1 MNYSNTALM
10 VLAAKERGIIKTNA
24 QFWMNFADQKK
35 FEETVLKNNS
45 IVETSERIASE
56 FDFSD
61 SDEGIV
67 CVFDDNFPVIN
78 TKVKNN
84 GEKPYLLFYRGDLSL
99 LSDLNKNI
107 AVIGLINPDE
117 SIVKRESDVVK
128 SLVKNDLVVLSGLAI
143 GCDTVAHR
151 TCLEENG
158 KTIAVLP
165 SQLNKIYPA
174 ENYDL
179 ADEILLKD
187 GLLISEYYKEAA
199 SKYEAISR
207 FVERD
212 RLQAMFS
219 KAVILIA
226 SYRQGEGD
234 SGSRHAMDA
243 ARKYG
248 TERFVMYNNKTD
260 ENNKQFGLNK
270 DFVDNKG
277 LDNVKILQASTI
289 DYLKELEN
297 PNLSSNADSDI
308 CEQLTFLSEE

>member
-1 MNYSNTALM
+1 MKYSNIALTI
-10 VLAAKERGIIKTNA
+10 LAAKERGIIKTNA
-24 QFWMNFADQKK
+24 QFWMNFADKKK

-45 IVETSERIASE
+45 IIETSERIASE

-67 CVFDDNFPVIN
+67 CVYDDDFPTIN
-78 TKVKNN
+78 KRVKNN
-84 GEKPYLLFYRGDLSL
+84 GDKPYLLFYRGDLSL

-107 AVIGLINPDE
+107 AVIGLIDPDE
-117 SIVKRESDVVK
+117 SIVKRESDVVI
-128 SLVKNDLVVLSGLAI
+128 SLVKNNLVVLSGLAI
-143 GCDTVAHR
+143 GCDTVAHSI
-151 TCLEENG
+151 CLAENG

-174 ENYDL
+174 ENHDL
-179 ADEILLKD
+179 ADQILFKG
-187 GLLISEYYKEAA
+187 GLLISEYYKEAT

-219 KAVILIA
+219 KAVILVA

-248 TERFVMYNNKTD
+248 IERFIMYNNKTD

-270 DFVDNKG
+270 DFADNKG

-289 DYLKELEN
+289 DYLKALEN
-297 PNLSSNADSDI
+297 PNLSSNADSDT
-308 CEQLTFLSEE
+308 CEQLTFLSEQ